1 MWLAVNGVRVCCF
14 GVSPYSSAVINVI
27 LGRASWCLHVHACV
41 HACVHVLNE
50 VGMVLYVITT
60 ILARSDGREAGVS
73 NPQMEKMKTFF
84 RAFTILLIPITAQ
97 FPTVRAGLLFQN
109 SFQSVMIFTTNGG
122 TFTMYLPQAGIFF
135 SVLYSPSIVSFWTV
149 LIMLSPQGLFMYWL
163 PSSIYS
169 IAQILLLKLP
179 PVKSRLGIPDTIT
192 TPSHTKTAAS
202 SKGFFQMVKD
212 SKSMTPY
219 LLISTVSGTFSN
231 SNVHVQVM

>member
-1 MWLAVNGVRVCCF
+1 MWLLL
-14 GVSPYSSAVINVI
+14 Y
-27 LGRASWCLHVHACV
+27 LHVQM
-41 HACVHVLNE
+41 
-50 VGMVLYVITT
+50 G
-60 ILARSDGREAGVS
+60 GEAGVS

-109 SFQSVMIFTTNGG
+109 SFQSVMILTTNGG

-135 SVLYSPSIVSFWTV
+135 FSSLFSFDSFILNCV
-149 LIMLSPQGLFMYWL
+149 HCALPPLPQGLFMYWL

-212 SKSMTPY
+212 SKSNGT
-219 LLISTVSGTFSN
+219 IFITVST
-231 SNVHVQVM
+231 